1 MKHRHRYPSSSI
13 NDPGL
18 TRDAF
23 TLIEL
28 LVVIGIIGV
37 LIAMLLPALGR
48 AREQAKAVE
57 CAAQLRQ
64 IGIAF
69 NSYAVNYRG
78 SLPSWSG
85 WQVYGGNGTGDDS
98 PGLGW
103 TEQLQSVFAK
113 PSSQIYNCPSFPEE
127 YRINYFMAARWSN
140 VCGRSSM
147 KFSDIR
153 LASLF
158 VLSGDCTHP
167 TLYPQQFG
175 IAGETHDDCDKD
187 DATQEALLFADEP
200 GGLNIHHG
208 GNNVL
213 FGDGHV
219 QIMKRFDSTA
229 MTYNPRRM
237 EAWASVT
244 PG

>member
-1 MKHRHRYPSSSI
+1 MRKV
-13 NDPGL
+13 
-18 TRDAF
+18 AF

-28 LVVIGIIGV
+28 LVVIGIIAV
-37 LIAMLLPALGR
+37 LIGMLLPALGR
-48 AREQAKAVE
+48 AREQAKTVQ

-69 NSYAVNYRG
+69 NAYAVNNRG
-78 SLPSWSG
+78 ALPSWSG
-85 WQVYGGNGTGDDS
+85 WHVFGGDGTGDDD

-103 TEQLQSVFAK
+103 TEQLASVFAK
-113 PSSQIYNCPSFPEE
+113 PSAAIYNCPSFPEE
-127 YRINYFMAARWSN
+127 YRINYFMAARWSKVN
-140 VCGRSSM
+140 NRSSM

-153 LASLF
+153 LASQF

-167 TLYPQQFG
+167 RLYPQDFG
-175 IAGETHDDCDKD
+175 IATETHDDCDKD
-187 DATQEALLFADEP
+187 DATQEALLFSDQS
-200 GGLNIHHG
+200 GGINIHHG

-219 QIMKRFDSTA
+219 TVKKHFDPSD

-237 EAWASVT
+237 EAWGNVT
-244 PG
+244 PE